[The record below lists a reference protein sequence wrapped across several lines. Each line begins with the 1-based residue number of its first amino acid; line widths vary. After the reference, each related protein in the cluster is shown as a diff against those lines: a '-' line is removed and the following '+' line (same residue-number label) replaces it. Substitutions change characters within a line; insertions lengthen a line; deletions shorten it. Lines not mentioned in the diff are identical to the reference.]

1 MKISRAPFRVSF
13 FGGGTDFKEWYSER
27 TSTIVSMS
35 IDKYCYVTMRELLPF
50 YGNKYRVSWSR
61 IENTNDIGEIT
72 HPSIRECLKYKNIRE
87 GIEIHTDGDLPA
99 RSGLGSSSSFTV
111 ALLHSCNKLLGLSL
125 NKKLI
130 AQEAIHVEQNLLEET
145 VGLQDQIQCCY
156 GGFNIIR
163 IGKDGEFNVINLS
176 KDNRIIQEIER
187 SLVLVYSNIQRISS
201 IEQENAINSTIE
213 MKA

>member
-1 MKISRAPFRVSF
+1 M
-13 FGGGTDFKEWYSER
+13 
-27 TSTIVSMS
+27 
-35 IDKYCYVTMRELLPF
+35 
-50 YGNKYRVSWSR
+50 
-61 IENTNDIGEIT
+61 
-72 HPSIRECLKYKNIRE
+72 
-87 GIEIHTDGDLPA
+87 
-99 RSGLGSSSSFTV
+99 
-111 ALLHSCNKLLGLSL
+111 
-125 NKKLI
+125 I

-213 MKA
+213 MKAKIEYSREEIHEISNYCSRLFLEDNMTMDIFCELVQKSWEAKKRSLPSTANNERIIEIYNQADASGSRAGKCLGAGGGRGSWHFLWILKSNLDSRKR